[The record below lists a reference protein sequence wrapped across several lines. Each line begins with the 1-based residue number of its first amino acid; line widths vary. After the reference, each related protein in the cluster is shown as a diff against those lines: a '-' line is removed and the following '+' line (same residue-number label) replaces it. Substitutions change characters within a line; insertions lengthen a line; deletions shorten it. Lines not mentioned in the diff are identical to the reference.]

1 MEEVHFQGLIVIFLF
16 SINIFILTSERVQT
30 GTAATPSKPKH
41 KKEGFRQN
49 INLLKAFILATFLH
63 SRAAGIVSRC
73 DFTYLSKSRIEPC
86 HTKGEGGTEMLLSA
100 SPKREM

>member
-41 KKEGFRQN
+41 KKEGFRQSDM
-49 INLLKAFILATFLH
+49 LP
-63 SRAAGIVSRC
+63 SR
-73 DFTYLSKSRIEPC
+73 
-86 HTKGEGGTEMLLSA
+86 
-100 SPKREM
+100 